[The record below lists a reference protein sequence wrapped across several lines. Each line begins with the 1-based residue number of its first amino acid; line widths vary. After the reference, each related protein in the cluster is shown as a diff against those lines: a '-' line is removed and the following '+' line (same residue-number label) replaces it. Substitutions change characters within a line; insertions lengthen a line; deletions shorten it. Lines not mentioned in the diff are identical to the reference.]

1 MQGFMMPVPRKY
13 DIYHDGS
20 TEKELKKRWSNWEVI
35 VFRCYF
41 NQGQI
46 SI

>member
-20 TEKELKKRWSNWEVI
+20 TEKELKKR
-35 VFRCYF
+35 
-41 NQGQI
+41 
-46 SI
+46 